1 MSNALVNIEISETET
16 TRLMRSKD
24 NVTASG
30 AGKTA
35 FLEKESNR
43 ERVNAMAFGLGKR
56 GERKDVANGGSE
68 NSMVEEKGFTTVK
81 RATGNG
87 IGDAMSLGT

>member
-1 MSNALVNIEISETET
+1 MNNALVNIQISETKT
-16 TRLMRSKD
+16 TRLSRSKD

-30 AGKTA
+30 ADKAA
-35 FLEKESNR
+35 FLEKESNGK
-43 ERVNAMAFGLGKR
+43 RVNAMAFGLGKR